1 MQILDTEKVKR
12 LIAEH
17 NLKELI
23 FSLSYNNEIV
33 RLLND
38 EGQSELS
45 LNAVYELAIALN
57 VPLAQLPAK
66 ISK

>member
-1 MQILDTEKVKR
+1 MQILDVEKVKR